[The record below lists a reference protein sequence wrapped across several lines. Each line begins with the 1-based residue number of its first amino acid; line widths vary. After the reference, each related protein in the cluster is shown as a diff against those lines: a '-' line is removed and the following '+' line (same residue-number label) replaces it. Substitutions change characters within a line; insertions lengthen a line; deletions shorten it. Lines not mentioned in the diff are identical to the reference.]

1 MEIKHQK
8 ISTKGQLIIPKE
20 FRDKLKLRAGDEV
33 VLILKEEG
41 ILITPKV
48 SQLGMIRGLLKDE
61 IDLNKVKEFI
71 KTERAK
77 WRV

>member
-1 MEIKHQK
+1 MEIKHQR

-20 FRDKLKLRAGDEV
+20 FREKLKLRAGDEV
-33 VLILKEEG
+33 VLILKDEG

-48 SQLGMIRGLLKDE
+48 SHLGMIRGLLKDE
-61 IDLNKVKEFI
+61 IDLKKAQEFI

-77 WRV
+77 WRL

>member
-33 VLILKEEG
+33 VLILKDEG
-41 ILITPKV
+41 ILITPKI

>member
-33 VLILKEEG
+33 VLILKDEG
-41 ILITPKV
+41 ILITPKI

-61 IDLNKVKEFI
+61 IDLNKAKEFI